1 MVCWNWFFFICSWFN
16 LVLDFDFI
24 EEGADQGLPHMEWY
38 GAFSLMVT
46 LVWLYNSLEADKMN
60 TLIFGLLTIISLF
73 IFLKLGKI
81 KASSKQLNRENR
93 QNQNQTL
100 NENADN
106 SKIVEVKPTQISD
119 QSDK

>member
-1 MVCWNWFFFICSWFN
+1 MS
-16 LVLDFDFI
+16 
-24 EEGADQGLPHMEWY
+24 
-38 GAFSLMVT
+38 
-46 LVWLYNSLEADKMN
+46 

-81 KASSKQLNRENR
+81 KASTKQLNRENR
-93 QNQNQTL
+93 IKWTQNQNQNQNQPL

-106 SKIVEVKPTQISD
+106 SKIVEVKPSQISD

>member
-1 MVCWNWFFFICSWFN
+1 
-16 LVLDFDFI
+16 
-24 EEGADQGLPHMEWY
+24 
-38 GAFSLMVT
+38 
-46 LVWLYNSLEADKMN
+46 MN

-81 KASSKQLNRENR
+81 KASTKQLNRKNR
-93 QNQNQTL
+93 IKWTQNQNQTL

-106 SKIVEVKPTQISD
+106 SKILEVKPSQISD

>member
-1 MVCWNWFFFICSWFN
+1 
-16 LVLDFDFI
+16 
-24 EEGADQGLPHMEWY
+24 
-38 GAFSLMVT
+38 
-46 LVWLYNSLEADKMN
+46 MN

-81 KASSKQLNRENR
+81 KASTKQLNRENR
-93 QNQNQTL
+93 IKWTQNQNQTL

-106 SKIVEVKPTQISD
+106 SKIVEVKPSQISD

>member
-1 MVCWNWFFFICSWFN
+1 
-16 LVLDFDFI
+16 
-24 EEGADQGLPHMEWY
+24 
-38 GAFSLMVT
+38 
-46 LVWLYNSLEADKMN
+46 MN

-81 KASSKQLNRENR
+81 RASTKQLNRENR
-93 QNQNQTL
+93 IKWTQNQTL

-106 SKIVEVKPTQISD
+106 SKIVEVKPSQISD

>member
-1 MVCWNWFFFICSWFN
+1 
-16 LVLDFDFI
+16 
-24 EEGADQGLPHMEWY
+24 
-38 GAFSLMVT
+38 
-46 LVWLYNSLEADKMN
+46 MN

-81 KASSKQLNRENR
+81 KASTKQLNRKNR
-93 QNQNQTL
+93 IKWTQNQNQTL

-106 SKIVEVKPTQISD
+106 SKIIEVKPSQISD